1 MEPVLRERKARRYI
15 AWYCL
20 KAFMNSVKQTAFR
33 ILPANKC
40 LLCSLNTNFYFWYF
54 LAKDGMLST
63 VLLQPLPH
71 LQFAYPSSLVAQ
83 VKVYY
88 TVWNMQYNHI
98 CQMKFY
104 NRVQKASYL
113 RGLWEGFQT
122 GKLKVN
128 SCLLPIDL
136 KWKKKS
142 ALGFQHGRW
151 LDICTVS

>member
-54 LAKDGMLST
+54 LAKDAQYCPLTAFASSSVCLS
-63 VLLQPLPH
+63 L
-71 LQFAYPSSLVAQ
+71 FSVAQ

>member
-1 MEPVLRERKARRYI
+1 MEPVLCERNARGYI

-20 KAFMNSVKQTAFR
+20 KAFMNSVK
-33 ILPANKC
+33 KK
-40 LLCSLNTNFYFWYF
+40 LLLEFYQLTNVCYVPWTLISTSGPSLQR
-54 LAKDGMLST
+54 MLST

-71 LQFAYPSSLVAQ
+71 LQFAYPFSLVAQ

-122 GKLKVN
+122 GKLKVR
-128 SCLLPIDL
+128 SCLLPIYL
-136 KWKKKS
+136 KWKKS